1 LPCFQYW
8 CYHIV
13 IVLLEF
19 DKDQISNTL
28 VAFWHF
34 GTGNSATCP
43 HSHHSRIFSMNKCSG
58 YDMHSMPNE
67 GSFALKQFFRT
78 ADNFWLSFFFRWNFE
93 IFFGIFSSFLSKT
106 ADIKNKQE

>member
-1 LPCFQYW
+1 
-8 CYHIV
+8 
-13 IVLLEF
+13 
-19 DKDQISNTL
+19 
-28 VAFWHF
+28 
-34 GTGNSATCP
+34 
-43 HSHHSRIFSMNKCSG
+43 
-58 YDMHSMPNE
+58 MHSMPNE